1 MSFNTSIVFNNF
13 CSINSNKLVF
23 WWFLSLDILFYHLFL
38 SKVML
43 ERCARLSLLYI
54 NCFDVYLSNAV
65 VGLLSK
71 ILFECIANASAKQ
84 LWMSYIPCYPCF
96 VFVPPSSQ
104 DLLTPLKVDRAKNN
118 KGSDCWTKLPRSMFV
133 GCGCVIRGKLWHFD
147 FNTEDIFNFL
157 HL

>member
-1 MSFNTSIVFNNF
+1 MVFI
-13 CSINSNKLVF
+13 SRYLV
-23 WWFLSLDILFYHLFL
+23 LSLVL

-54 NCFDVYLSNAV
+54 NVYLSNAV

-84 LWMSYIPCYPCF
+84 LWMSYIPCYLFF

-118 KGSDCWTKLPRSMFV
+118 KGSDSWTKLPRSMFV
-133 GCGCVIRGKLWHFD
+133 GCGCVIRGKL
-147 FNTEDIFNFL
+147 
-157 HL
+157 